1 MAKSHTLKSN
11 HGYLGLLVRIP
22 SGTDHLERPGRENRP
37 GRGRA
42 RIISVLHISSV
53 PFCRFVPSQP
63 APPPNTSEPHV
74 IPLACYQRQLES
86 PLPYA
91 LSLSLS
97 ALASDLCAQTTKM
110 SAALISDQTSQTSRA
125 SVQPNETLA
134 VPATAFLVWNY
145 NNCLDI
151 ILREQK
157 EKCIQK
163 IKKWFKNYI

>member
-1 MAKSHTLKSN
+1 MDTWACWWESPVERTTWS
-11 HGYLGLLVRIP
+11 GLA
-22 SGTDHLERPGRENRP
+22 ERTVPVGG
-37 GRGRA
+37 GRGSLA
-42 RIISVLHISSV
+42 FCISPVCHSAGSS
-53 PFCRFVPSQP
+53 PASQP
-63 APPPNTSEPHV
+63 PPPNTSEPHV

-157 EKCIQK
+157 EKCIK
-163 IKKWFKNYI
+163 